1 MAVTSG
7 SEHRFQLL
15 DRYEADWRQRL
26 GSVSLVAEADVD
38 PEESRPVLAALG
50 DVYQMYKRSPEEVKL
65 LAFRHWPAC
74 VVVVMTAVAATDYG
88 EGTYWPKL
96 WTAVRYPGSSQDQ
109 RIWGS
114 SFRDALAELGLP
126 GFPEASHVYLGPI
139 LMHCGVPTHCLRDLL
154 HALADHARRD
164 PGMDADSF
172 MSWVTELPGRIS
184 SMDKPVQNLLRDGR
198 EYAYDLVDRL
208 IELLDR
214 LRDPDPDLY
223 GIGLPHRLVDKACS
237 LVVQHLITL
246 PPASR
251 RSSGRKFGN
260 KPRLA
265 LDPFGDGPL
274 LVLPVL
280 GGAWRVTLD
289 GDPSDVRLSPG
300 SMGED
305 SPQIRFPLP
314 RPVRHVQVTHLGTA
328 EPPTTITV
336 VRDDDPLLV
345 FSEDGEL
352 LPPSQPLPPDAVWVL
367 YREDR
372 EFLKGGEARV
382 ICEAQV
388 PFGWDRWIL
397 REVDLNEVKQL
408 SVSQGHVRE
417 VRGAGHPRLVLQDPL
432 PGITGAH
439 HQPVYGTPPVI
450 SLPSGELARTWWIE
464 LRREGAGNAGASV
477 RMTVQAGD
485 VDPWSELP
493 RPVTGTFEVSILGP
507 LGFRFYRRVCV
518 AEGLSVQYEPAV
530 RLLNRGGLDLAE
542 ARIAGP
548 ATLSSTRLVFGEDES
563 ETTIVYGDT
572 TLHVAPPHLRVLHD
586 NGTTRVR
593 WLARPLRLSAE
604 SLAANDP
611 GMLLVRGPATLRIP
625 SLRLVS
631 GGVTQDVYSS
641 GVHRD
646 GHARYQ
652 LIQLKDTIAHV
663 RHADLELHMG
673 ERIVPLAWV
682 RPDAFAAGAELIG
695 AQIRLAGYRNVPG
708 VKAGLYQVYAPWRG
722 VAVLP
727 VVGDGVVVLP
737 QQLKRPGPIR
747 VYLAALDTSSV
758 WPYWPPADESFLVQ
772 APGRPSSEDDAE
784 LTLAAFLAGDGPCPR
799 HVEREWLW
807 LVTTLAER
815 LQADGTREDLRGQC
829 GMCLRADPVASLVAL
844 SKARLNPAEAITALI
859 QSGLAA
865 LQPIA
870 QLEAEETRNLWTRLP
885 VVAALLAGS
894 VLADPARMPELIDI
908 VATEHDRAAAEI
920 LRGESDPLAPIGTDD
935 RQSFAPAALIDI
947 SRVRAELERHASY
960 RFTERVPR
968 LVSDAVAVLAQTPYA
983 ALASRIGA
991 RRDGPLSLSSALALV
1006 ARATAGNAVLRR
1018 EFQPKYQ
1025 LFWSELAESFPD
1037 LVSIDIIVA
1046 QAAVSGID
1054 RTSTPRGPHEP
1065 SPFRGPAR
1073 S

>member
-1 MAVTSG
+1 M
-7 SEHRFQLL
+7 
-15 DRYEADWRQRL
+15 
-26 GSVSLVAEADVD
+26 
-38 PEESRPVLAALG
+38 
-50 DVYQMYKRSPEEVKL
+50 
-65 LAFRHWPAC
+65 
-74 VVVVMTAVAATDYG
+74 
-88 EGTYWPKL
+88 
-96 WTAVRYPGSSQDQ
+96 
-109 RIWGS
+109 
-114 SFRDALAELGLP
+114 
-126 GFPEASHVYLGPI
+126 
-139 LMHCGVPTHCLRDLL
+139 
-154 HALADHARRD
+154 
-164 PGMDADSF
+164 
-172 MSWVTELPGRIS
+172 
-184 SMDKPVQNLLRDGR
+184 
-198 EYAYDLVDRL
+198 
-208 IELLDR
+208 
-214 LRDPDPDLY
+214 
-223 GIGLPHRLVDKACS
+223 
-237 LVVQHLITL
+237 QHLITL

-251 RSSGRKFGN
+251 QSSGRKFGN

-280 GGAWRVTLD
+280 GGTWRITLD
-289 GDPSDVRLSPG
+289 GDPSDVCLSPG

-314 RPVRHVQVTHLGTA
+314 RPVRHVQVTHLGAA
-328 EPPTTITV
+328 EPSTTITV

-345 FSEDGEL
+345 FSEDGEF
-352 LPPSQPLPPDAVWVL
+352 LPPSQPLPPDAVWIL

-397 REVDLNEVKQL
+397 REIDLNEVKQL

-417 VRGAGHPRLVLQDPL
+417 VRGAGHPRLVLPDPL
-432 PGITGAH
+432 PGVTGAH
-439 HQPVYGTPPVI
+439 HQPVYGTLPMI

-477 RMTVQAGD
+477 RMTAQAGD

-493 RPVTGTFEVSILGP
+493 RPVTGTFEISILGP

-518 AEGLSVQYEPAV
+518 AEGLSLQYEPAV
-530 RLLNRGGLDLAE
+530 RLLNRGGLDRAE
-542 ARIAGP
+542 ARIAGT
-548 ATLSSTRLVFGEDES
+548 AALSSTRLVFAEDES
-563 ETTIVYGDT
+563 ETTIVYGDI
-572 TLHVAPPHLRVLHD
+572 TLHVAPPHLSVLHD

-625 SLRLVS
+625 SLRVVS

-646 GHARYQ
+646 GRARYQ

-663 RHADLELHMG
+663 RRADLELHMG
-673 ERIVPLAWV
+673 ERIVPLASV

-695 AQIRLAGYRNVPG
+695 AQLRLAGYRNVPG

-722 VAVLP
+722 VTVLP

-737 QQLKRPGPIR
+737 PQLRRPGPIR

-772 APGRPSSEDDAE
+772 APGRPSSEDGAE

-844 SKARLNPAEAITALI
+844 SKARLNPAEAITALYGPVSPPSSPSRTSRRKK
-859 QSGLAA
+859 QGACGRDCLCSRPAC
-865 LQPIA
+865 
-870 QLEAEETRNLWTRLP
+870 RLR
-885 VVAALLAGS
+885 
-894 VLADPARMPELIDI
+894 ARRPRSHAELIDI

-920 LRGESDPLAPIGTDD
+920 LRGETDPLARIGMDD
-935 RQSFAPAALIDI
+935 RRSFAPAALIDI
-947 SRVRAELERHASY
+947 SRVRAELERRASY
-960 RFTERVPR
+960 WFTERVPR

-991 RRDGPLSLSSALALV
+991 RPDGPLSLSSALALV
-1006 ARATAGNAVLRR
+1006 ARATAGERCSSVVNFSPSISFSGQSWRSRFRIWCRSTLSSRR
-1018 EFQPKYQ
+1018 RRCP
-1025 LFWSELAESFPD
+1025 A
-1037 LVSIDIIVA
+1037 
-1046 QAAVSGID
+1046 
-1054 RTSTPRGPHEP
+1054 STGHPRPAGPHEP
-1065 SPFRGPAR
+1065 SRFLGAAR